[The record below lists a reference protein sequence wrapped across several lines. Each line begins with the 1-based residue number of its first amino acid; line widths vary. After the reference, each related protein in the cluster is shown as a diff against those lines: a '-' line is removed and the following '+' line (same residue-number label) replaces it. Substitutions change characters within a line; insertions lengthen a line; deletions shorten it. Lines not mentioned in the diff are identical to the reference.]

1 MLHVVICDDNT
12 VICDDLA
19 KRVTDHYANTAW
31 AEGLQID
38 IYNDL
43 ATLCARQAAPDIL
56 LLDINFCPDEPDAK
70 APTADQGP
78 DGPNAE
84 APAADQG
91 PDDEGLRAGLL
102 LTRRWP
108 DMQLIFISSM
118 QQYISD
124 GYKYNGRD
132 FIKKWDL
139 DAELNKTLERIT
151 PEVQRLKN
159 LRAGKVDDAPPPHM
173 LTFPLDGRRALRVD
187 LYDIVYIEKIKK
199 SRNLKLVLAR
209 PYHDSLVHV
218 IPATLA
224 EVRAQLQQ
232 LPEILEVSKGTI
244 LNLYQAEKVES
255 DYFLMKN
262 NDKIFFNRRKHLFMW
277 DKLYDY
283 KDLMERRMRE

>member
-1 MLHVVICDDNT
+1 MLHVVICDNNT

-31 AEGLQID
+31 ADGLQID

-56 LLDINFCPDEPDAK
+56 LLDINFCPDEPDA
-70 APTADQGP
+70 
-78 DGPNAE
+78 E
-84 APAADQG
+84 APAADQSR
-91 PDDEGLRAGLL
+91 PDNEGLMTGLR

-159 LRAGKVDDAPPPHM
+159 LRAGKADDAPPPHM
-173 LTFPLDGRRALRVD
+173 LTFPLDGRRTMRVD

-283 KDLMERRMRE
+283 KDLMERRRREWL